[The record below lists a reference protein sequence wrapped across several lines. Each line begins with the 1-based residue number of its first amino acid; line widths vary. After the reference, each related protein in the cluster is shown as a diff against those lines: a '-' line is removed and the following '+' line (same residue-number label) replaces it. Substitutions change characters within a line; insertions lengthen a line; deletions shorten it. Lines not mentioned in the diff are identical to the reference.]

1 MHQEKEVRWT
11 LPIGVDRCT
20 MGVNR
25 ILNHCRSCLEYELDS
40 PEHVLVPNQSTLMLV
55 EITVRSQAE
64 FHEHVPVVV
73 VFATR
78 Q

>member
-1 MHQEKEVRWT
+1 MHHEKEVWWT

-25 ILNHCRSCLEYELDS
+25 MLDHCRSCLQYELGS

-64 FHEHVPVVV
+64 FHERVPVVV
-73 VFATR
+73 VFAAR
-78 Q
+78 R